1 MSGTVTGAPAPGRR
15 GPGIDDVR
23 IDESERRIHGARPA
37 SEHDTALP
45 LR

>member
-15 GPGIDDVR
+15 GPGIDDLR
-23 IDESERRIHGARPA
+23 IDESERRIHGARPV
-37 SEHDTALP
+37 SERDAVLP